1 MGLSFL
7 IDELGDWKNIWE
19 EKQRKSFVEL
29 KAEDKLTDKNADA
42 LKQFLDA
49 KWSQVL
55 AAYSSQNRMA

>member
-1 MGLSFL
+1 MELSFL

-19 EKQRKSFVEL
+19 EKHRKSFVEL